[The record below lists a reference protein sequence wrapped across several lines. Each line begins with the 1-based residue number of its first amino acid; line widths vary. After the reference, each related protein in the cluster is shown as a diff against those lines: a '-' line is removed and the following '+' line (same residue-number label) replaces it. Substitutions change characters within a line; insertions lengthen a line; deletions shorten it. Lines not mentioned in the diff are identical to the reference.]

1 MKKAHHSEHRSEKND
16 ERVGGRKDAVSRK
29 GPSPLSSAITATA
42 DANNTTIVKGI
53 GGSYRGGREPK
64 ASLVR
69 RCYHKFPKQWTFS
82 RYKKKKKT
90 EQTEKAKGEKNQKRG
105 GRLLFYNYYLQVYG
119 LPAQKPP
126 SYLPRLRPCLFLSIL
141 LISPLVL
148 RRTQWLRVHRFC
160 SVRLYY
166 ARERSR
172 RPLVQ

>member
-82 RYKKKKKT
+82 RYKKKKKK
-90 EQTEKAKGEKNQKRG
+90 QSRQRRPKEKKIKNEAVDYFSTTTIYKFMAYQPRSH
-105 GRLLFYNYYLQVYG
+105 QV
-119 LPAQKPP
+119 
-126 SYLPRLRPCLFLSIL
+126 
-141 LISPLVL
+141 ISPVF
-148 RRTQWLRVHRFC
+148 VHVCFYQ
-160 SVRLYY
+160 S
-166 ARERSR
+166 S
-172 RPLVQ
+172 